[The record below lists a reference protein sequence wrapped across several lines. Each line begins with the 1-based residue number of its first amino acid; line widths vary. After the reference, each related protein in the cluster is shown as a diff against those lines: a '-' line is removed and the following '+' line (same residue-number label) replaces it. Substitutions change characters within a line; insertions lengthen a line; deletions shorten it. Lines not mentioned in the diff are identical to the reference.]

1 MDGAGGS
8 LPGGD
13 ARMTDAIIVAIISG
27 ACTLIGSCAGVITS
41 SRLTQYRLAQL
52 EKQVNRHNQVIERT
66 FRLEGRM
73 DEAEHD
79 IRDLKNRK
87 GA

>member
-1 MDGAGGS
+1 MDDS
-8 LPGGD
+8 IL
-13 ARMTDAIIVAIISG
+13 VAIISG
-27 ACTLIGSCAGVITS
+27 VCTLIGSCGGVVAS

-73 DEAEHD
+73 DECEHA

-87 GA
+87 E

>member
-1 MDGAGGS
+1 
-8 LPGGD
+8 
-13 ARMTDAIIVAIISG
+13 MTEAIIVAIISG
-27 ACTLIGSCAGVITS
+27 ACTLIGSCAGVIAS

-73 DEAEHD
+73 TEMEHEV
-79 IRDLKNRK
+79 RDLKEYHK
-87 GA
+87 P

>member
-1 MDGAGGS
+1 
-8 LPGGD
+8 
-13 ARMTDAIIVAIISG
+13 MTEAIIVAIISG
-27 ACTLIGSCAGVITS
+27 ACTLIGSGAGVIAA

-79 IRDLKNRK
+79 IRDLKAARK
-87 GA
+87 E

>member
-1 MDGAGGS
+1 MS
-8 LPGGD
+8 
-13 ARMTDAIIVAIISG
+13 DAIVVAIISG
-27 ACTLIGSCAGVITS
+27 LCTLIGSWGGVITS
-41 SRLTQYRLAQL
+41 SRLTQYRLAAL

-79 IRDLKNRK
+79 IRDLKNRHPSAS
-87 GA
+87 G

>member
-1 MDGAGGS
+1 MSEAV
-8 LPGGD
+8 L
-13 ARMTDAIIVAIISG
+13 VAVISG
-27 ACTLIGSCAGVITS
+27 VCTLLGSCGGVMAS

-79 IRDLKNRK
+79 IRELKRR
-87 GA
+87 G

>member
-1 MDGAGGS
+1 MS
-8 LPGGD
+8 E
-13 ARMTDAIIVAIISG
+13 AILVAIISG
-27 ACTLIGSCAGVITS
+27 ACTLLGSCAGVVAS
-41 SRLTQYRLAQL
+41 SRLTQYRLAAL

-79 IRDLKNRK
+79 IRDLKNARK
-87 GA
+87 

>member
-1 MDGAGGS
+1 MSEAV
-8 LPGGD
+8 L
-13 ARMTDAIIVAIISG
+13 VAVISG
-27 ACTLIGSCAGVITS
+27 ICTLLGSCGGVMAS

-79 IRDLKNRK
+79 IRDLKNR
-87 GA
+87 GERL

>member
-1 MDGAGGS
+1 MSDTI
-8 LPGGD
+8 L
-13 ARMTDAIIVAIISG
+13 VAIISG
-27 ACTLIGSCAGVITS
+27 ACTLLGSCAGVLAS
-41 SRLTQYRLAQL
+41 SRLTQYRLAAL

-79 IRDLKNRK
+79 IRDLKIR
-87 GA
+87 GRATPD

>member
-1 MDGAGGS
+1 MSEAV
-8 LPGGD
+8 L
-13 ARMTDAIIVAIISG
+13 VAIISG
-27 ACTLIGSCAGVITS
+27 VCTLIGSCGGVIAS

-79 IRDLKNRK
+79 IRDLKNR
-87 GA
+87 G